1 MVLPAVDGGG
11 NSIRN
16 IGFHNLCY
24 FCVFSFSSCKDS
36 AVTDQTDNFIIC
48 PTFKFGDKEYESQLA
63 QDLFIDRSNL
73 SGEYE
78 AHASRFAWYSTAY
91 ELAMDAELRL
101 KADLER
107 GYAQL
112 DAQAR
117 ASMTSQGLKITEKKV
132 ENMVITQPD
141 YVALQ
146 TEYLDAKRN
155 TGLLKAARDALI
167 HRRDML
173 IGLGANYRA
182 ETQSDLSLR
191 EQDYKTTYN
200 NRMNKR

>member
-1 MVLPAVDGGG
+1 
-11 NSIRN
+11 
-16 IGFHNLCY
+16 
-24 FCVFSFSSCKDS
+24 
-36 AVTDQTDNFIIC
+36 VTEEKEQHIIC
-48 PTFKFGDKEYESQLA
+48 PTFKFGDMEYESKLA
-63 QDLFIDRSNL
+63 QDLFIDRGNL

-78 AHASRFAWYSTAY
+78 NHASRFAWYSTAY

-101 KADLER
+101 KVDLER

-117 ASMTSQGLKITEKKV
+117 ASMTAQGLKITEKKV
-132 ENMVITQPD
+132 ENMVITQQD

-146 TEYLDAKRN
+146 DDYLNAKRN

-182 ETQSDLSLR
+182 ETASDLSLR
-191 EQDYKTTYN
+191 EQDYKTTTYN
-200 NRMNKR
+200 NRTNKR